1 MSQLERSEQASEQA
15 AGSSDARERL
25 IVLEAGRAER
35 NYWSDLWRYRE
46 LFAVLA
52 WRDIAV
58 QYKQSAVGVLWALVR
73 PTLTVVVFTL
83 IFGKLAKLPS
93 PASIPYPV
101 LVMAGMLPWFF
112 MSTILTRASDS
123 LVSNANLVS
132 KIYFPRIIVPV
143 ASSGVAAVDFLVGL
157 LLALALGAAYG
168 VLPDSRIL
176 LLPLVVAFAIMTA
189 LGPALILAALNVRYR
204 DFRFIVPFVVQFG
217 LYVSPVGFSSAVVPD
232 EWRLLF
238 SINPAVAVIDAFRW
252 SLLGD
257 STPLYLPGLVCGLAI
272 SGGLLW
278 LGIRTFRAT
287 ERTIADVI

>member
-1 MSQLERSEQASEQA
+1 MIFSRLESGGGEKGPDQTVT
-15 AGSSDARERL
+15 
-25 IVLEAGRAER
+25 VLEAGRTER

-73 PTLTVVVFTL
+73 PALIVIVFTV

-93 PASIPYPV
+93 PGSAPYPV
-101 LVMAGMLPWFF
+101 MVMAGMLPWFL
-112 MSTILTRASDS
+112 MSTVLTRASDS
-123 LVSNANLVS
+123 LVTNSNLVS
-132 KIYFPRIIVPV
+132 KIYFPRVIVPI
-143 ASSGVAAVDFLVGL
+143 ASSGVAVVDFLIGL
-157 LLALALGAAYG
+157 VLALAVGAAYG
-168 VLPDSRIL
+168 VFPDHRIL
-176 LLPLVVAFAIMTA
+176 LLPIVFAFAMATV

-204 DFRFIVPFVVQFG
+204 DFRFIVPFLVQFG
-217 LYVSPVGFSSAVVPD
+217 LYVSPVGFSSAAIPD

-252 SLLGD
+252 CLLGED
-257 STPLYLPGLVCGLAI
+257 TPLYLPGLALGFAI
-272 SGGLLW
+272 STALLW